1 MTRIAWIGLM
11 GVLVMSNAAAELS
24 LPLLFG
30 DSMVL
35 QRGRPIPV
43 WGEAA
48 PGEAVSVSLDGASAE
63 ATADDQGAWSVAL
76 PAMDAGGPYEL
87 TVAGVDTRLALTD
100 VLIGDVWVC
109 SGQSNMAFM
118 MQDVVK
124 AAPDR
129 AEEIASADFPNL
141 RLFTVSKTTAIEPL
155 EELADVTPWA
165 RCTPESAA
173 TFSAVGYH
181 FGRHLME
188 HRDTPIGLI
197 TSAWGGTL
205 AEPWVS
211 KEGLAAL
218 PWFAERLADAEAN
231 LPRVEGIEAEFIPV
245 AEAWEGDLDEMD
257 AGVQD
262 GTPVWSDPDLATAD
276 WEPVELPFSV
286 NRLGG
291 ANRTR
296 LGGRTWFR
304 REIDLPASW
313 SGRDLVLSLSLVRE
327 TGGIWFNGVE
337 VHRFSLFHRMWDGQ
351 AATIPGELVKEGR
364 NTIVVRVTDVAD
376 MGGIYGEPEA
386 IRLTAKDGDATPR
399 VVNVAGTWLMKP
411 GLPLEKLTPRPAP
424 PNYWPNNPNMP
435 TVLYN
440 AMIHPLLR
448 APITGVIWYQGESN
462 AAAAHEYRR
471 LFPALIRDWRRAW
484 GVGDFPFLFVQLA
497 NFGAWQPVA
506 TEPRDATWAE
516 LREAQLMTLS
526 EPNTAMAVAI
536 DVGDPN
542 EIHPV
547 NKKAVGE
554 RLGLAARAIAYDE
567 PIPYS
572 GPIYDALEVRDG
584 KASIAFTHAENGL
597 RVEGEQLTGFAIA
610 GADRGFV
617 AAEARIEGDRVIVW
631 NDAVAEPVAVRY
643 GWDYAP
649 ECNLYNAEML
659 PASPFRTDDWPG
671 LTAPKDD

>member
-1 MTRIAWIGLM
+1 MRVAWIGLM
-11 GVLVMSNAAAELS
+11 GVLVMNNATAELS

-35 QRGRPIPV
+35 QRGKPISV

-48 PGEAVSVSLDGASAE
+48 PGEAVSVSLNGASAE
-63 ATADDQGAWSVAL
+63 ATADERGAWSTAL

-87 TVAGVDTRLALTD
+87 TVSGADAHITIAD

-129 AEEIASADFPNL
+129 AEEIASADYPNL

-181 FGRHLME
+181 FGRRLME
-188 HRDTPIGLI
+188 HGDTPIGLI

-218 PWFAERLADAEAN
+218 PWFADRLAEAEAN
-231 LPRVEGIEAEFIPV
+231 LPRVEELEAAFVPV
-245 AEAWEGDLDEMD
+245 AEAWEAELDAMD
-257 AGVQD
+257 AGVRD
-262 GTPVWSDPDLATAD
+262 GQPVWSDPDLPTAD
-276 WEPVELPFSV
+276 WEPVDLPFSV

-304 REIDLPASW
+304 RDIDLPASW

-327 TGGIWFNGVE
+327 TGCIWFNGVE
-337 VHRFSLFHRMWDGQ
+337 VHRFNLLHRMWDGQ

-364 NTIVVRVTDVAD
+364 NTIVVRVTDAAD
-376 MGGIYGEPEA
+376 MGGVYGEPEA

-399 VVNVAGTWLMKP
+399 IVNVAGTWLMKR
-411 GLPLEKLTPRPAP
+411 GLPVEELTPRPAP

-440 AMIHPLLR
+440 AMIHPLSR
-448 APITGVIWYQGESN
+448 TPITGVIWYQGESN
-462 AAAAHEYRR
+462 AAAAYEYRR
-471 LFPALIRDWRRAW
+471 LFPALIRDWRRVW
-484 GVGDFPFLFVQLA
+484 GLGDFPFLFVQLA

-526 EPNTAMAVAI
+526 EPNTAMVVAI

-554 RLGLAARAIAYDE
+554 RLGLAARAIAYGE

-572 GPIYDALEVRDG
+572 GPIYDAMEVRDG
-584 KASIAFTHAENGL
+584 KAYIAFTHAENGL

-610 GADRGFV
+610 GADRTFV
-617 AAEARIEGDRVIVW
+617 AAQARIEGDRVIVW

-649 ECNLYNAEML
+649 ECNLYDAEML

-671 LTAPKDD
+671 LTAPESD

>member
-1 MTRIAWIGLM
+1 MRIAWVGLM
-11 GVLVMSNAAAELS
+11 GVLVMSNATAQLS

-30 DSMVL
+30 DGMVL

-48 PGEAVSVSLDGASAE
+48 PGEAVSVSLNGASAE

-76 PAMDAGGPYEL
+76 PAMEAGGPYAL
-87 TVAGVDTRLALTD
+87 TVAGADTRLALTD

-141 RLFTVSKTTAIEPL
+141 RLFTVSNATAIEPL
-155 EELADVTPWA
+155 EELTDVTPWA

-173 TFSAVGYH
+173 AFSAVGYH

-188 HRDTPIGLI
+188 HRDTPVGLI

-218 PWFAERLADAEAN
+218 PWFAKRLADAEAN
-231 LPRVEGIEAEFIPV
+231 LPRVEEIEAEFIPV
-245 AEAWEGDLDEMD
+245 AEGWEADLDEMD

-262 GTPVWSDPDLATAD
+262 GAPVWSDPDLAPAD
-276 WEPVELPFSV
+276 WEPVELPFPISL
-286 NRLGG
+286 LGG
-291 ANRTR
+291 VNPLR
-296 LGGRTWFR
+296 LGGRTWLR
-304 REIDLPASW
+304 RDVELPASW
-313 SGRDLVLSLSLVRE
+313 AGRDLVLSLSLVRE
-327 TGGIWFNGVE
+327 TGCIWFNGVE
-337 VHRFSLFHRMWDGQ
+337 VHRFNLLHRMWDGQ

-364 NTIVVRVTDVAD
+364 NTIVVRVTDAAN

-399 VVNVAGTWLMKP
+399 VVNVAGTWLMKR
-411 GLPLEKLTPRPAP
+411 GLPIEKLTPRPAP

-448 APITGVIWYQGESN
+448 MPITGVIWYQGESN
-462 AAAAHEYRR
+462 AAAAYEYRR

-484 GVGDFPFLFVQLA
+484 GLGDFPFLFVQLA

-506 TEPRDATWAE
+506 TEPREATWAE

-547 NKKAVGE
+547 NKKDVGE
-554 RLGLAARAIAYDE
+554 RLGLAARALAYGE
-567 PIPYS
+567 PVAYS
-572 GPIYDALEVRDG
+572 GPIHDAMEIRDG
-584 KASIAFTHAENGL
+584 KAYIAFTHAENGL
-597 RVEGEQLTGFAIA
+597 RVEGEALTGFAIA
-610 GADRGFV
+610 GADRKFV
-617 AAEARIEGDRVIVW
+617 TAQARIEGDQVIVW
-631 NDAVAEPVAVRY
+631 SDAVAEPVAVRY

-671 LTAPKDD
+671 LTAPEGD

>member
-1 MTRIAWIGLM
+1 MRVAWIGLI
-11 GVLVMSNAAAELS
+11 GVLVMSNATAELS

-35 QRGRPIPV
+35 QRGKPIPV

-48 PGEAVSVSLDGASAE
+48 PGEAVSVSLNGASAE
-63 ATADDQGAWSVAL
+63 ATADEQGTWSTAL

-87 TVAGVDTRLALTD
+87 TVAGADAHITITD

-118 MQDVVK
+118 MRDVVK

-129 AEEIASADFPNL
+129 AEEIASADYPNL

-188 HRDTPIGLI
+188 HGDTPIGLI

-218 PWFAERLADAEAN
+218 PWFADRLAEAEAN
-231 LPRVEGIEAEFIPV
+231 LPRVEETEAEFIPV
-245 AEAWEGDLDEMD
+245 AEAWEAELDAMD
-257 AGVQD
+257 AGVRD
-262 GTPVWSDPDLATAD
+262 GEPLWSDPDVATTD
-276 WEPVELPFSV
+276 WESVELPFPISL
-286 NRLGG
+286 LGG
-291 ANRTR
+291 VNPLR
-296 LGGRTWFR
+296 LGGRTWLR
-304 REIDLPASW
+304 RDVELPASW
-313 SGRDLVLSLSLVRE
+313 AGRDLILTLSLVRE
-327 TGGIWFNGVE
+327 TGCVWFNGVE
-337 VHRFSLFHRMWDGQ
+337 VHRFNLLYRMWDGQ
-351 AATIPGELVKEGR
+351 AASIPGDLVREGR
-364 NTIVVRVTDVAD
+364 NTIVVRVTDAAN

-386 IRLTAKDGDATPR
+386 IRLVAKDADATPR
-399 VVNVAGTWLMKP
+399 IVNVAGTWLMKP
-411 GLPLEKLTPRPAP
+411 GLPVERLTPRPAP

-435 TVLYN
+435 TVLYS

-448 APITGVIWYQGESN
+448 MPITGVIWYQGESN
-462 AAAAHEYRR
+462 AAAAYEYRR
-471 LFPALIRDWRRAW
+471 LFPALIRDWRRVW
-484 GVGDFPFLFVQLA
+484 GIGDFPFLFVQLA

-554 RLGLAARAIAYDE
+554 RLGLAARAIAYGE

-572 GPIYDALEVRDG
+572 GPIYDAMEVRDG
-584 KASIAFTHAENGL
+584 KASIAFTHAGNGL
-597 RVEGEQLTGFAIA
+597 RVEGERLTGFAIA
-610 GADRGFV
+610 GADREFV

-671 LTAPKDD
+671 LTAPKGD